1 MNAGFVA
8 LMALAGFLM
17 AFQAPINAAL
27 RTNVGVFESA
37 LVSFAVGTVLLVAI
51 VLAAGKGSLAG
62 LRSAPPWQYLGGGIG
77 VLFVVASLLS
87 APKIGVAGLLVAA
100 LAGQLVGALA
110 IDAFGWFSLERRPI
124 DAWRVLGILLLI
136 AAVWLLNGKGG
147 PKP

>member
-27 RTNVGVFESA
+27 RTHVGVLESA
-37 LVSFAVGTVLLVAI
+37 LVSFAVGTVLLVAL

-62 LRSAPPWQYLGGGIG
+62 LRSAPPWQYLGGAIG
-77 VLFVVASLLS
+77 VLFVVASLLA

-100 LAGQLVGALA
+100 LAGQVVGALA
-110 IDAFGWFSLERRPI
+110 VDAFGWFSLERRPI
-124 DAWRVLGILLLI
+124 DGWRLLGLAFLA
-136 AAVWLLNGKGG
+136 AAVWLLNLRSL
-147 PKP
+147 PSR

>member
-8 LMALAGFLM
+8 LMAVAGFLM

-27 RTNVGVFESA
+27 RSNVGVFESA
-37 LVSFAVGTVLLVAI
+37 LVSFLVGSVLLVAL

-62 LRSAPPWQYLGGGIG
+62 LRSAPPWQYLGGAIG

-100 LAGQLVGALA
+100 LAGQMAGALA

-124 DAWRVLGILLLI
+124 DGWRILGVAFL
-136 AAVWLLNGKGG
+136 AVAVWLLNVRSM
-147 PKP
+147 PTR